1 MSNDYYNPEIIRTHY
16 IAFKEFLESQDNDPK
31 RQRGA
36 KEKLIKLTNQQFQ
49 ELSTDVYDE
58 LIRRTY
64 NYRESECLQSQ
75 SEFQPKRNEARA
87 KLAALS
93 QTRYRDLSQDIYN
106 EIQRRFPNIV
116 VDIENETQKQIQGAG
131 FNGIATAANAN
142 IENSKQPGQYR
153 EQSPNKINFAPLD
166 NVMANLAK
174 ELNENDN
181 LNNQNREVVN
191 IELNELRRANTN
203 LKSKLDSINEKY
215 TADKSR
221 LEREL
226 ESTQETLTNQIKIYE
241 EQAKELSKLY
251 GNYTQL
257 QTDIKTLRSQTEV
270 NEKITEEL
278 RQENDN
284 QIAKVNDLTR
294 KNEQL
299 ESENT
304 ALKKEIDRLKE
315 ELKKEREKKSAVPE
329 KPIEVPVSVNGDRN
343 IKPESPKKTPEQAPK
358 EDEKGI
364 SSIENELSR
373 GAVKDCINP
382 ERFNHYKEAVND
394 LLAASTSDNPA
405 DVLVAMKSI
414 VITCKNITEESDEY
428 ERINEKTFTI
438 EEQDKLIEIKDN
450 LSVALTNLMNVTK
463 NHATNYP
470 DVSPSFIE
478 SATSDLSVTIVS
490 LVRTLKEH
498 QTRLLEEQNGSTN
511 AQPTQQLLK
520 SENLPNN
527 EPTYDIPEL
536 KNLLEEKTELIVQG
550 IQSLLQKIQQPNASN
565 DEFLSAIKHITD
577 IVDNVIGASQ
587 NTFTSAAGSHLY
599 SKVEKILQDLRMG
612 NYRLKDMGNSIHH
625 SNEQEIKTLKSSLAS
640 ASYEIA
646 VYVRDLLEL
655 LD

>member
-1 MSNDYYNPEIIRTHY
+1 MSNDYYSPSIIKTHF

-58 LIRRTY
+58 LMRRTY
-64 NYRESECLQSQ
+64 NSRESECLQSQ

-93 QTRYRDLSQDIYN
+93 HTRYRDLSQDIYN

-116 VDIENETQKQIQGAG
+116 HEIENETQNQRQGAD
-131 FNGIATAANAN
+131 FANSN
-142 IENSKQPGQYR
+142 NENPKQPGAYQDP
-153 EQSPNKINFAPLD
+153 QNPNQKINFSTLD
-166 NVMANLAK
+166 NVMANIAK
-174 ELNENDN
+174 EITYKNENDAADN
-181 LNNQNREVVN
+181 INNANRDAVHL
-191 IELNELRRANTN
+191 ELTELRKANTN

-215 TADKSR
+215 VNEKAR
-221 LEREL
+221 LEKEL
-226 ESTQETLTNQIKIYE
+226 ETTQETLTNQIKIYE

-257 QTDIKTLRSQTEV
+257 QSDNKTLRSQTEV

-284 QIAKVNDLTR
+284 QIEKVNELTKQNEQLAK

-299 ESENT
+299 ESENSE
-304 ALKKEIDRLKE
+304 LKKEIEKLKE
-315 ELKKEREKKSAVPE
+315 ELKIEKEKKPVVIEKTVEVPATTNNATTEITERE
-329 KPIEVPVSVNGDRN
+329 
-343 IKPESPKKTPEQAPK
+343 KPESPKKAPEPLPK
-358 EDEKGI
+358 EEEKDVASPAPAPAASVEDELPKG
-364 SSIENELSR
+364 S
-373 GAVKDCINP
+373 VKDCINP

-394 LLAASTSDNPA
+394 LLSASKSENPA

-438 EEQDKLIEIKDN
+438 EEQNKLIDIKEN
-450 LSVALTNLMNVTK
+450 LSIALTHLMNVTK

-498 QTRLLEEQNGSTN
+498 QTRLLGEQNGSIP
-511 AQPTQQLLK
+511 AQQPVPQQLPQA
-520 SENLPNN
+520 ENPPVN
-527 EPTYDIPEL
+527 EQVYDIPEL
-536 KNLLEEKTELIVQG
+536 KNFLEEKTELIVQG

-565 DEFLSAIKHITD
+565 DEFTGAISHITD
-577 IVDNVIGASQ
+577 IVDNVIDASQ
-587 NTFTSAAGSHLY
+587 STFNNPAGNHLY
-599 SKVEKILQDLRMG
+599 DKG
-612 NYRLKDMGNSIHH
+612 G
-625 SNEQEIKTLKSSLAS
+625 
-640 ASYEIA
+640 
-646 VYVRDLLEL
+646 
-655 LD
+655 